1 MGEEGG
7 AGWVREGFLE
17 EGVSKSSPE
26 GWMGVS
32 EAEMGANFRGG
43 EHTSSNSVRENTGG
57 PISHSVWER
66 GWWAETR
73 RRVRGGSRCERGDMM
88 RGTEGFRQ
96 QQIRFLYQKDHSG
109 CNVVGKAK

>member
-43 EHTSSNSVRENTGG
+43 EHTSSNSERM
-57 PISHSVWER
+57 WEVPSATVC
-66 GWWAETR
+66 G
-73 RRVRGGSRCERGDMM
+73 RGD
-88 RGTEGFRQ
+88 GGQRQ
-96 QQIRFLYQKDHSG
+96 GDG
-109 CNVVGKAK
+109 